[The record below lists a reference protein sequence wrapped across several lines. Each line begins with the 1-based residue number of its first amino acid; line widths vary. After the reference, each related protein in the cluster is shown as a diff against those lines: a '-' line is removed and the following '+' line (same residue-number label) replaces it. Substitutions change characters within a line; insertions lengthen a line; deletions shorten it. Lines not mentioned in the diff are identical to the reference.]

1 METVPPS
8 PEGSCLQAVA
18 VECPCLVAFVFPH
31 SSADIHFECAR
42 AGVMFVIGTETRF
55 SQQSIPCKPST
66 AKLIKRHSVILGCL
80 LITAST

>member
-1 METVPPS
+1 ME
-8 PEGSCLQAVA
+8 CL
-18 VECPCLVAFVFPH
+18 CLVAFVFPH

-66 AKLIKRHSVILGCL
+66 AKLIKRHSDFRMFVNYSKHLAFPYVYL
-80 LITAST
+80 RSVFK